1 MRLWVPI
8 VASGPGLDQ
17 SDTHKLIII
26 FNEESNKFTL
36 PTKFYEIPPTNEAY
50 WQNLVSW

>member
-17 SDTHKLIII
+17 SHTQINNYI
-26 FNEESNKFTL
+26 
-36 PTKFYEIPPTNEAY
+36 
-50 WQNLVSW
+50 